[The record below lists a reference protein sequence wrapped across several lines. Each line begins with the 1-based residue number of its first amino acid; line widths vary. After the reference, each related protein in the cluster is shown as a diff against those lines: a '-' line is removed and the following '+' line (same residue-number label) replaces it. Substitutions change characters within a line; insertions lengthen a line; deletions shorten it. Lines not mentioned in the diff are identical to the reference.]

1 MKRERFQPLTTCFIT
16 RYQHDKLYVDIAI
29 EVVTDLRRHRSCRHP
44 CRDYFDDIDIL
55 TLLAE
60 RIYYLYL
67 LPIRQIY
74 DNVKYPTRYVSINH
88 CPTRH
93 VT

>member
-1 MKRERFQPLTTCFIT
+1 MERERSEPLATCFIT
-16 RYQHDKLYVDIAI
+16 RYQHDKLYVDI
-29 EVVTDLRRHRSCRHP
+29 VVKAAADLRRRHCCRN
-44 CRDYFDDIDIL
+44 YFDDVDIL

-67 LPIRQIY
+67 LSIRQIY
-74 DNVKYPTRYVSINH
+74 DNVKRPTRYVSTNH

-93 VT
+93 VR